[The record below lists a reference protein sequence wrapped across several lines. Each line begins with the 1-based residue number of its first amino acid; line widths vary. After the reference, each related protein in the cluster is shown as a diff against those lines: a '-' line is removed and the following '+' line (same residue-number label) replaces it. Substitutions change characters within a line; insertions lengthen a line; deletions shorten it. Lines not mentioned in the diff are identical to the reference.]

1 MLSSG
6 GSPSEAKAY
15 RGGRVDPRVSR
26 LAHGRWFF
34 VREVLFMRSKHVVA
48 SGRAGKWAGGRVR
61 FLRLL
66 IGLDGRLI
74 TVLERGKV

>member
-1 MLSSG
+1 
-6 GSPSEAKAY
+6 
-15 RGGRVDPRVSR
+15 VDPRVSW

-34 VREVLFMRSKHVVA
+34 VREVLRMKAPKHVVA

-61 FLRLL
+61 YLRLL

-74 TVLERGKV
+74 TVLERSKERGKPSD